1 MSYPIDVPRLRERS
15 RDIAP
20 LTLHFIEKICHQE
33 SIPCKQIS
41 REILEHLGQ
50 HDWPSNVRQLENGVE
65 KAVVLSG

>member
-1 MSYPIDVPRLRERS
+1 VPRLRERS

-20 LTLHFIEKICHQE
+20 LTLPFIEK
-33 SIPCKQIS
+33 SVARKASLASQIS
-41 REILEHLGQ
+41 REILERLAQ